1 LIVKK
6 KKKTTGLRPV
16 PKPPKRTLFA
26 WLRGRFFAGI
36 VIAAPI
42 AVTFWV
48 LTFLIDFIDRIVQPL
63 LPLALRPETY
73 TSYAI
78 PGFGLIVLII
88 SLTILGAVAT
98 NLIGR
103 SVISIGDR
111 ILLQL
116 PVVKN
121 VYSAIKQLVEVVATN
136 TQDQFDE
143 VVMVE
148 FPKEGTWCVGFV
160 SSKAK
165 GQVKDILG
173 DNHIGVFVP
182 TTPNPTSGFLMY
194 VPADTVQKLNMTVEE
209 GAKMILSA
217 GLVVPDSPAP
227 DKVADM
233 PITSN
238 EDSA

>member
-1 LIVKK
+1 MKK
-6 KKKTTGLRPV
+6 KKKSTGLRPA

-48 LTFLIDFIDRIVQPL
+48 LTFLIDFIDRTVQPL

-78 PGFGLIVLII
+78 PGFGLIVLVI
-88 SLTILGAVAT
+88 SLTVLGAVAT

-148 FPKEGTWCVGFV
+148 FPKPGTWCVGFV

-173 DNHIGVFVP
+173 DDHIGVFVP
-182 TTPNPTSGFLMY
+182 TTPNPTSGFLVY
-194 VPADTVQKLNMTVEE
+194 VPADSVKRLSMTVEE

-217 GLVVPDSPAP
+217 GLVVPDSPP
-227 DKVADM
+227 ADGIVEVT
-233 PITSN
+233 PKTQ
-238 EDSA
+238 EDGA